1 MREPIR
7 WLREIGW
14 RANSYICGNIL
25 IDAAQPVTEVAPY
38 KDQIDTIVLTH
49 GHFDHRA
56 NLAALADLCNAKVW
70 IGEGDL
76 AFLTDDSLSLAGHFG
91 SHSPGITAEPLADGD
106 RIGEFVVIHT
116 PGHTRGSICLY
127 REEDGAL
134 IAGDTLFP
142 HGSFGRTDLPT
153 GRHADLVASINRLA
167 ELHIESLWCGHDMPV
182 PSGAMRDVLLSQ
194 AEVPRYG

>member
-7 WLREIGW
+7 WLRESGW
-14 RANSYICGNIL
+14 RANSYVCGSIL
-25 IDAAQPVTEVAPY
+25 VDAAQPVTAVEPY
-38 KDQIDTIVLTH
+38 RDQIEAIVLTH
-49 GHFDHRA
+49 GHYDHLA
-56 NLAALADLCNAKVW
+56 NLAALAELCDALVF
-70 IGEGDL
+70 IGEQEL
-76 AFLTDDSLSLAGHFG
+76 SLLTDDALSRSSQFGEHAPQYLA
-91 SHSPGITAEPLADGD
+91 SPLVDGD
-106 RIGEFVVIHT
+106 VIGGFTVLHT

-153 GRHADLVASINRLA
+153 GSHVDLVASINRLA
-167 ELHIESLWCGHDMPV
+167 GLAIDSLWCGHDMPV
-182 PSGAMRDVLLSQ
+182 PSGAKPHVLLSQ

>member
-1 MREPIR
+1 MSEPIR

-14 RANSYICGNIL
+14 RANSYVAGSIL
-25 IDAAQPVTEVAPY
+25 VDASQPVTAVEPW
-38 KDQIDTIVLTH
+38 KDQIEAIVLTH
-49 GHFDHRA
+49 GHYDHMA
-56 NLAALADLCNAKVW
+56 NLRALADLCDAQVC

-76 AFLTDDSLSLAGHFG
+76 AFLTDDALCLAGHFG
-91 SHSPGITAEPLADGD
+91 EHAPGITASPLADGD
-106 RIGEFVVIHT
+106 RIGEFTVMHT

-153 GRHADLVASINRLA
+153 GSHADLVTSLNRLA
-167 ELHIESLWCGHDMPV
+167 GLKIESLWCGHDMPV

-194 AEVPRYG
+194 AEVPKYG

>member
-1 MREPIR
+1 MSEPIR

-14 RANSYICGNIL
+14 RANSYVAGSVL
-25 IDAAQPVTEVAPY
+25 VDASQPVTAVEPW
-38 KDQIDTIVLTH
+38 KDQIEAIVLTH
-49 GHFDHRA
+49 GHYDHMA
-56 NLAALADLCNAKVW
+56 NLRSLAELCKAPVY
-70 IGEGDL
+70 IGEYDL
-76 AFLTDDSLSLAGHFG
+76 PFLNDDELCLARHFG
-91 SHSPGITAEPLADGD
+91 EHAPGITASALKDGD
-106 RIGEFVVIHT
+106 IIGEFTVLHT
-116 PGHTRGSICLY
+116 PGHTHGSICLY

-153 GRHADLVASINRLA
+153 GSHADLVASINRLA
-167 ELHIESLWCGHDMPV
+167 ALRIDSLWCGHDMPV